1 MTNSLVKGSLAAVA
15 ATNGQSLAQT
25 FISCDVIVL
34 VDTSG
39 SMGTMDSLEGQ
50 SRYDHACREL
60 ATLQSSL
67 PGKIGVISFSAR
79 VMFCANGIP
88 FNFKSTTNIAEALKF
103 AKVADI
109 PGAMRFILISDGE
122 PDDAKAAL
130 QMARAYAN
138 KIDCIYVGPLGGEG
152 RAFLERLAGA
162 SGGSFVTAAQAK
174 ELAGSVQKLLVA

>member
-1 MTNSLVKGSLAAVA
+1 MSNNLVKGSLGAMAQA
-15 ATNGQSLAQT
+15 SGQSLAVS

-34 VDTSG
+34 CDTSG

-50 SRYDHACREL
+50 SRYDVACREL

-67 PGKIGVISFSAR
+67 PGKIGVISFSSR
-79 VMFCANGIP
+79 VMFCADGKP
-88 FNFKSTTNIAEALKF
+88 FNFKATTNIAEALKF

-122 PDDAKAAL
+122 PDEPKAAL
-130 QMARAYAN
+130 QMARTYSN

-152 RAFLERLAGA
+152 RAFLEKLAGA
-162 SGGSFVTAAQAK
+162 SGGSFVTATQAR
-174 ELAGSVQKLLVA
+174 ELAGSVQKLLA